1 MVKTLSFQCRGLIP
15 GQGTKVLHAVRC
27 SQKNQKRLIHSLIDP
42 SLWATTC
49 QVVRTQ
55 SDWDDLLLFLKELKA
70 SGRSRLG
77 WAVLQ
82 QVRVAPWKRKWLS
95 QTCQEARWQK

>member
-15 GQGTKVLHAVRC
+15 GQGTKILHAVRC

-49 QVVRTQ
+49 QSRGHRVTGMTCSFSLR
-55 SDWDDLLLFLKELKA
+55 SLKPWGEAGWD
-70 SGRSRLG
+70 GRGCSR
-77 WAVLQ
+77 
-82 QVRVAPWKRKWLS
+82 
-95 QTCQEARWQK
+95 